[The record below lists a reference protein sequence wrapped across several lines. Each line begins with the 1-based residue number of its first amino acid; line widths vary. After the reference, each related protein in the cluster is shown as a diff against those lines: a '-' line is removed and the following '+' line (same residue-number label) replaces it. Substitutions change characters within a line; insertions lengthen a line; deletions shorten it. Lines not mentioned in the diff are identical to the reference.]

1 VVAGKLV
8 TTEMWRKVGITFK
21 DYKRGQNAGLLSGSE
36 MWTDA
41 ERQRMRAWMDE
52 VYQTFQRH
60 VTAARGDRLKKP
72 LEELAGGRV
81 FTGRQALELGLI
93 DKIGTLDDAITF
105 VAAKAKLEDGTYEVR
120 TIPAPKNLI
129 ELLMA
134 ATGQDDG
141 EPGSVSSAP
150 RPRFAP
156 PGGASLADL
165 ATPYLRQLD
174 PQRVAAVK
182 SALVRLELLRRE
194 GVILAMPEIVI
205 PQ

>member
-1 VVAGKLV
+1 
-8 TTEMWRKVGITFK
+8 
-21 DYKRGQNAGLLSGSE
+21 
-36 MWTDA
+36 
-41 ERQRMRAWMDE
+41 MDE

-60 VTAARGDRLKKP
+60 VTEARGDRLKKP

-81 FTGRQALELGLI
+81 FTGRQALDLGLI
-93 DKIGTLDDAITF
+93 DKIGTLDDAIAF
-105 VAAKAKLEDGTYEVR
+105 IAEKAKLENGSYEVR

-156 PGGASLADL
+156 PAGGATMLDL
-165 ATPYLRQLD
+165 AAPYLRQLD
-174 PQRVAAVK
+174 PHRVAAVK

-194 GVILAMPEIVI
+194 GVILSMPEVII